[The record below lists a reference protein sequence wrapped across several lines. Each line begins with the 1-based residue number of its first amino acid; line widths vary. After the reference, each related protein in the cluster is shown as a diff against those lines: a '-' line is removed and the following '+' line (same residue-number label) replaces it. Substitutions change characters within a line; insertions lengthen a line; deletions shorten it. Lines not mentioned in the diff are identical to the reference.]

1 MSRTCPVP
9 LGRRSTGQ
17 VVVRGRGVPLLSV
30 VSAEERWPG
39 DFGGT
44 FLAWELD
51 FFQTSGAPG
60 PGDPEQDLLAI
71 SHLG

>member
-1 MSRTCPVP
+1 M
-9 LGRRSTGQ
+9 
-17 VVVRGRGVPLLSV
+17 RGRGVPLLSV